1 MVVEET
7 KQSNTISRQSEGYVF
22 GCVGPRGA
30 GKNILGTMYVLE
42 YLNDPNFGPDRTYT
56 NWPVEGVKRLDLKLF
71 LDMKVAERDQ
81 ENGTHEYPYWDC
93 FIGWDEPHRT
103 VDMRRS
109 SSKTNLDGCE
119 VFDQSRKLG
128 IRLFWCDKPHRVD
141 LRVRENCDVIIEAKN
156 DPRHECFVYRYT
168 DPDKPNKMQRV
179 ISYREA
185 SEWWNKYYTRWLI
198 KSSYEVKE
206 KYVRGG
212 GQRAISSEVVKTT
225 TPNPEDN
232 HLDSSTKSTPLP
244 HDVIPPK
251 KPRMTRER
259 GMINDEIGKVYQRT
273 TASMFSHGEY
283 KDYIVENNEDEGP
296 DIIIKTQDGT
306 PLRVISVKSYS
317 FPPMDKPLHR
327 SMMVEGKRVEW
338 REGNRVYDIKLE
350 DLSPE
355 LEYATHH
362 KVNCDFIIW
371 NITNGNYERC
381 TLDVNKVYSDGGL
394 SISLKD
400 HPRLQ

>member
-1 MVVEET
+1 MEET
-7 KQSNTISRQSEGYVF
+7 KQNSTISRQSEGYVF

-81 ENGTHEYPYWDC
+81 EKGTHEYPYWDC

-206 KYVRGG
+206 KYARGG

-232 HLDSSTKSTPLP
+232 HLDSSTKSTPSP
-244 HDVIPPK
+244 HDVIGQKIPDGVSSRKVGHALQTNYAKSLAMGEFRNPIYK
-251 KPRMTRER
+251 V
-259 GMINDEIGKVYQRT
+259 INNIE
-273 TASMFSHGEY
+273 S
-283 KDYIVENNEDEGP
+283 GP
-296 DIIIKTQDGT
+296 DIIILLNDKPYKVISYKSMWYEVKDT
-306 PLRVISVKSYS
+306 PLTKVGDDGR
-317 FPPMDKPLHR
+317 R
-327 SMMVEGKRVEW
+327 ERWGKRALWVAVEDVKPEVDYCKSNSLTSFDLVVHNIRTGGYAVL
-338 REGNRVYDIKLE
+338 REDCETFRGV
-350 DLSPE
+350 S
-355 LEYATHH
+355 
-362 KVNCDFIIW
+362 V
-371 NITNGNYERC
+371 
-381 TLDVNKVYSDGGL
+381 
-394 SISLKD
+394 SLRD
-400 HPRLQ
+400 NPRLQ